1 MTNYQSYE
9 EAIKAGAKG
18 TDTITEPCDR
28 CFGNGDIGYGKVEVY
43 DVRVGAGMAQTCWK
57 CFGRKTQTVRVSSV
71 KARIRRAEKRAEKL
85 AQEQAEAE
93 AAKIARAEWN
103 ATHPAEVALINELA
117 DHKREQG
124 LAFELWNNLTT
135 IPTDAQIAKLREIKA
150 QREEREAARRPVLTG
165 KQIITGQIIS
175 IKDHESHYGY
185 SRQITTK
192 MVVKDDRGFKVW
204 GTMPQA
210 LIDAVYDAWFDSLDD
225 PERWRDFGPGVW
237 RQWAKDQGVRVTFTA
252 TVEPAE
258 GDDSFDFGFFK
269 RPTKPALA

>member
-93 AAKIARAEWN
+93 AAKIARAEWD

-117 DHKREQG
+117 DRDREQG
-124 LAFELWNNLTT
+124 LAYDLLVGYA
-135 IPTDAQIAKLREIKA
+135 IPTDAQIAKLHEIKA
-150 QREEREAARRPVLTG
+150 QREEREAARRPVITG
-165 KQIITGQIIS
+165 KAIQIEGEVIS
-175 IKDHESHYGY
+175 AKAHETHFGY
-185 SRQITTK
+185 RTQYTTK
-192 MVVKDDRGFKVW
+192 IVVRDDRGFKVW
-204 GTMPQA
+204 GTLPNKLA
-210 LIDAVYDAWFDSLDD
+210 AELHLAFLDAKEAEGYSQY
-225 PERWRDFGPGVW
+225 DFGPDCWLESVKG
-237 RQWAKDQGVRVTFTA
+237 RRTRFIADIDASDR
-252 TVEPAE
+252 E
-258 GDDSFDFGFFK
+258 DSFDFGFFK
-269 RPTKPALA
+269 RPRKAELV